1 MEKIKIIL
9 VVIIA
14 VVGALL
20 IYDKFTEKKEN
31 IKIEYKNINSEY
43 TLVEKNNIF
52 KYKNI
57 DDVIKTI
64 QSGSGVIFLCSPE
77 SDSCQ
82 QYAESLDK
90 ASKEANLD
98 QIIYCNIK
106 SDRNSNSIKYQKLV
120 NLLNDYLRVDDLNN
134 KIIYMPEVLFI
145 NNGKIIDHDNTNTL
159 NDENDLTTRLYN
171 KMLAINNVEEA
182 AIQ

>member
-14 VVGALL
+14 VAGALL
-20 IYDKFTEKKEN
+20 IYNKFTEEKQT

-43 TLVEKNNIF
+43 TLVEKDNIF

-77 SDSCQ
+77 SDTCQ

-90 ASKEANLD
+90 ASKETNLD

-106 SDRNSNSIKYQKLV
+106 SDRNANSIKYQKLV
-120 NLLNDYLRVDDLNN
+120 SLLNDYLSVDDLNN

-145 NNGKIIDHDNTNTL
+145 NNGKIIEHDNANIT

-171 KMLAINNVEEA
+171 KIIALNNEEA

>member
-9 VVIIA
+9 VIA
-14 VVGALL
+14 IAISGALL

-31 IKIEYKNINSEY
+31 IKIEYKNISNEY
-43 TLVEKNNIF
+43 NLVEKENIF

-57 DDVIKTI
+57 DEVIKI
-64 QSGSGVIFLCSPE
+64 VQSGSGVIFLCSPE

-82 QYAESLDK
+82 KYAEALDK
-90 ASKEANLD
+90 ASKNANLQ

-106 SDRNSNSIKYQKLV
+106 SDRNSNSIKYHKLID
-120 NLLNDYLRVDDLNN
+120 LLNDYLEVDDLNN

-145 NNGKIIDHDNTNTL
+145 NNGNIIDHDNINTI
-159 NDENDLTTRLYN
+159 DEEENLTTRLYN

>member
-20 IYDKFTEKKEN
+20 IYDKFTEEKEN

-64 QSGSGVIFLCSPE
+64 QSGSGVIFICSPE

-120 NLLNDYLRVDDLNN
+120 SN

>member
-20 IYDKFTEKKEN
+20 IYDKFTEEKEN

-98 QIIYCNIK
+98 QIIYYCN
-106 SDRNSNSIKYQKLV
+106 
-120 NLLNDYLRVDDLNN
+120 LN
-134 KIIYMPEVLFI
+134 
-145 NNGKIIDHDNTNTL
+145 
-159 NDENDLTTRLYN
+159 YN
-171 KMLAINNVEEA
+171 IFNYN
-182 AIQ
+182 